1 MTPDEMLDQAE
12 DGMRKLTVE
21 YDAFFGGR
29 KQRPSADLQWRI
41 ENYFRLLSENSNLKV
56 AQRYRLSQLM
66 QRYAVNQSLWRRKL
80 EVKESGWRRASD
92 RLLAVAGAGESSR
105 SVASAPACDV
115 ELGHGAEVDAA
126 NIERLYSAFVKARER
141 SGSSGAGADT
151 DRERFRSLVQAQA
164 ASIRRE
170 KHASNVQASVTL
182 EDGRVKLRLKPG
194 DP

>member
-1 MTPDEMLDQAE
+1 
-12 DGMRKLTVE
+12 
-21 YDAFFGGR
+21 
-29 KQRPSADLQWRI
+29 
-41 ENYFRLLSENSNLKV
+41 
-56 AQRYRLSQLM
+56 
-66 QRYAVNQSLWRRKL
+66 
-80 EVKESGWRRASD
+80 
-92 RLLAVAGAGESSR
+92 
-105 SVASAPACDV
+105 
-115 ELGHGAEVDAA
+115 
-126 NIERLYSAFVKARER
+126 AFVKARER